1 MRAPQPASRRSRT
14 ALSSKGVALRL
25 VIAIAAALALSACDS
40 KPKEPPPDILKG
52 HRDQM
57 ERAKGVEQGLDDAA
71 KKRMEEADR
80 QSK

>member
-1 MRAPQPASRRSRT
+1 MRYALAMGLAS
-14 ALSSKGVALRL
+14 
-25 VIAIAAALALSACDS
+25 ALALAGCDS
-40 KPKEPPPDILKG
+40 KQKDPPPDVLKG
-52 HRDQM
+52 QRQQM

>member
-1 MRAPQPASRRSRT
+1 MRYALAMGLAS
-14 ALSSKGVALRL
+14 
-25 VIAIAAALALSACDS
+25 ALALAGCDS
-40 KPKEPPPDILKG
+40 KPKEPPPDVLKG
-52 HRDQM
+52 QRQQM

>member
-1 MRAPQPASRRSRT
+1 VRVAFLASF
-14 ALSSKGVALRL
+14 V
-25 VIAIAAALALSACDS
+25 AALALSGCDT
-40 KPKEPPPDILKG
+40 KPKEPPPDVLKG
-52 HRDQM
+52 QRQQM

>member
-1 MRAPQPASRRSRT
+1 VRGGHTLA
-14 ALSSKGVALRL
+14 V
-25 VIAIAAALALSACDS
+25 AAALALGVGCDS
-40 KPKEPPPDILKG
+40 KPKEPPPDVLKG
-52 HRDQM
+52 QRQQM